1 MNRASGTCW
10 STSTLRWLRLAG
22 KSRSEFDADSILQK
36 AVLHDLSIVGEAAG
50 RVSHTLQ
57 TLQTKHTGV
66 PWRKISD
73 ARNFIQHEYFSLDLD
88 IVWQTISYEFAP
100 LRAQIEEI
108 LKTEFPG
115 GTTSA

>member
-1 MNRASGTCW
+1 MIFPSLEKRRAC
-10 STSTLRWLRLAG
+10 
-22 KSRSEFDADSILQK
+22 
-36 AVLHDLSIVGEAAG
+36 LSYIANIANQAH
-50 RVSHTLQ
+50 R
-57 TLQTKHTGV
+57 V